1 MSLDLH
7 IHPLMTMDALTACEG
22 LQLKVWGYGDREVVP
37 AAQLRASLHAGAL
50 VAGAFVG
57 RELVGFLYAFPALA
71 HEEGLARV
79 GLHSHMMAVL
89 PEARGLG
96 LGRRLKWYQRR
107 WCVERGLDWVA
118 WTFDPLQAGNARLNL
133 EHLGVVVHEYQIDF
147 YGVLGGLLSGD
158 QPTDRFLALWPLTSE
173 RVAGRA
179 AADPHASPYRLSGDA
194 PRPRAPLRPAAGAW
208 ALTAAGDDRVGVLR
222 LGLAEPEVW
231 VAAPR
236 EIARLRREEPSV
248 ALAWNDAFRAAS
260 VDLVE
265 RGYEARAFV
274 DGAYLWRPR
283 EAKEE

>member
-22 LQLKVWGYGDREVVP
+22 LQLQVWGYGDREVVP
-37 AAQLRASLHAGAL
+37 AAQMRASLHAGAL

-71 HEEGLARV
+71 HEEGLAPV

-107 WCVERGLDWVA
+107 WCLERGLSWVA

-133 EHLGVVVHEYQIDF
+133 EHLGVVVHEYQVDF

-173 RVAGRA
+173 RVAARA
-179 AADPHASPYRLSGDA
+179 AADPFAAAYRLPGDA
-194 PRPRAPLRPAAGAW
+194 PRPPAPLRPQEGAW
-208 ALTAAGDDRVGVLR
+208 ALTAAGEAVGELR
-222 LGLAEPEVW
+222 TGLSEPAVW

-236 EIARLRREEPSV
+236 EIARLRREEPRL
-248 ALAWNDAFRAAS
+248 AAAWNDAFRAAS

-265 RGYEARAFV
+265 RGYEVRAFV
-274 DGAYLWRPR
+274 AGAYCWRPR
-283 EAKEE
+283 HELDE